1 MEKKTVATIALLAI
15 GVGAGVAAF
24 ALRRKPKQ

>member
-1 MEKKTVATIALLAI
+1 MEKKTIATIALLAI

-24 ALRRKPKQ
+24 TLRRKQKQ